1 MQGRVLQP
9 LSVCIFSLILWSNF
23 LSVILIIFL
32 MADNFELNQ
41 IVKYEKR
48 KHMKNNS
55 NTEITYVLWM
65 HKFLMP

>member
-23 LSVILIIFL
+23 SVCNFDNFL

-55 NTEITYVLWM
+55 NTEITCVLWM